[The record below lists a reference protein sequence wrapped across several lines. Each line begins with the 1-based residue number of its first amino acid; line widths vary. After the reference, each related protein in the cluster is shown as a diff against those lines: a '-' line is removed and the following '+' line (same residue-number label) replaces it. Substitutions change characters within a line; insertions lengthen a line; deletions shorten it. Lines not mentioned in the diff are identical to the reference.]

1 MKYLASSNKKVVL
14 PLVVVFTF
22 VSLFFIFNLSNKRF
36 NSNQH
41 LEIYKKEPSSYII
54 ENTANVDHLQL
65 SKAEWESCL
74 SPGEEP
80 TEYLSIVIV
89 TRVDNYA
96 G

>member
-1 MKYLASSNKKVVL
+1 MKFLASSNKKVVL
-14 PLVVVFTF
+14 PIVVVFTF
-22 VSLFFIFNLSNKRF
+22 ISLFFIYNLSNEKKF
-36 NSNQH
+36 NNNNTTTKH
-41 LEIYKKEPSSYII
+41 LDII
-54 ENTANVDHLQL
+54 ENTANVDHLQIT
-65 SKAEWESCL
+65 KAEWESCL